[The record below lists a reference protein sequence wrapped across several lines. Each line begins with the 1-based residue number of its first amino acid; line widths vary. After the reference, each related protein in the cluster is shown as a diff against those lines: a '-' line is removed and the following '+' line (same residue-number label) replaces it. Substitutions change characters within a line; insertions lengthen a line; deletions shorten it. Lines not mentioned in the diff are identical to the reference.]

1 MLYEIRLAFSFYLF
15 CHVCFSSFCFL
26 CRSSHRRNFAPQAAS
41 TPSDRTIQIHQNMV
55 SSNNPFHYTAIFGKN
70 LYANVQVPRILYRN
84 VTLFV
89 AFGGKVS
96 KSQPSNF
103 YPTGAEVRAC
113 GSASCRLW
121 MSALHRILYQLEHG
135 SPAKLHLH
143 VLPLPTGNGSLEVGY
158 GFLVQPLQA
167 VLYFLRQRNRSR
179 LCLCR
184 LLQHRFKGCLIA
196 NLTAGECLPQSLCP
210 FFRQQLPER
219 SGIRVDVRQ
228 LFQQGFRQ

>member
-1 MLYEIRLAFSFYLF
+1 MLYEIRLAFSFSFYLF

-89 AFGGKVS
+89 AFGGKVP

-103 YPTGAEVRAC
+103 YPSGAEVRAC
-113 GSASCRLW
+113 GQPVAASGCRHCIAYCTSW
-121 MSALHRILYQLEHG
+121 SMAALPSCTSMFSH
-135 SPAKLHLH
+135 SPRA
-143 VLPLPTGNGSLEVGY
+143 T
-158 GFLVQPLQA
+158 A
-167 VLYFLRQRNRSR
+167 RSKSDMV
-179 LCLCR
+179 
-184 LLQHRFKGCLIA
+184 F
-196 NLTAGECLPQSLCP
+196 
-210 FFRQQLPER
+210 
-219 SGIRVDVRQ
+219 
-228 LFQQGFRQ
+228 